1 MTNTATA
8 TLIALGHDL
17 FARAGRRHAAREA
30 TYRLRS
36 LDDHLLRDIGIERSE
51 IGAVVRRRR

>member
-1 MTNTATA
+1 MTNPATA
-8 TLIALGHDL
+8 TLIALGQDL

-30 TYRLRS
+30 TYQLRS

-51 IGAVVRRRR
+51 IEAVIRRR

>member
-8 TLIALGHDL
+8 TLIALGQDL
-17 FARAGRRHAAREA
+17 FARAGRRHAEREA

-36 LDDHLLRDIGIERSE
+36 LDDHLLRDIGIERAE
-51 IGAVVRRRR
+51 IGAAVRRRR